1 MSIQTVLLIDD
12 EADIREIGEF
22 ALQEVGGLQV
32 TLAAS
37 GPEGLQRAADLL
49 PDVILLDV
57 MMPGQDGPD
66 TFRQLRALESTSQIP
81 VVFLTARV
89 QRADIERLLALGA
102 KAVIAKPFDPVTLAA
117 EVQALCENGGTPR
130 NGT

>member
-1 MSIQTVLLIDD
+1 MSIQKVLLIDD
-12 EADIREIGEF
+12 EEDIREIGEF
-22 ALQEVGGLQV
+22 ALQAVGGFCV

-37 GPEGLQRAADLL
+37 GAEGVHRAAEAL

-57 MMPGQDGPD
+57 MMPGLDGQD
-66 TFRQLRALESTSQIP
+66 TFRQLRSQESTSHIP

-102 KAVIAKPFDPVTLAA
+102 TGVIAKPFDPVTLAA
-117 EVQALCENGGTPR
+117 EIRTLFSAEGTPR
-130 NGT
+130 SGV